1 MAKVQFDPELM
12 RNIKII
18 YGDADLDERT
28 LRQLHQTWATN
39 PDIIRRTA
47 QQKMPKLQ
55 EAYFDAPEMPSLPT
69 RLEPLPTAEIAQD
82 DLRGVKTAF
91 RAARERGLKQFMW
104 GNSVYTTDLGQPS
117 SKPKQP
123 STIQIPQSDTQI
135 SIEAPDLIATTK
147 GTTWGRGI
155 PTITGGSQ
163 PASEQT
169 RAEQPSSKPKVNPVQ
184 ATISR
189 YTMGTTVQGGDFG
202 IHRGLQR
209 LFNYLGDVWNSRK
222 SEAKPLTLSPGH
234 TTKFQQGGTMNNQQ
248 ELQKAFV
255 AYLIQDAQSQ
265 GVQIQSEQDLQAYAE
280 QLGEDGIKAKYQE
293 FMQKMQGGTMNNQ
306 QELQKAFVAYLIQDA
321 QSQGVQIQSEQ
332 DLQAY
337 AEQLGE
343 DGIKAK
349 YQEFMQKM
357 QGGTMARLGAKLEY
371 YKKLKGVCP
380 EGEELVYFK
389 QGGRI
394 CKACQKAQK
403 GTKVTKKA
411 NEVDKFKAG
420 RAQYKKDMKSARD
433 EASRD
438 SISINK
444 YNDQETMANKGHKG
458 NFQGGKWVPDRK
470 QYAKK
475 DACGSKMKVNKC
487 GSKMKK
493 K

>member
-82 DLRGVKTAF
+82 DLRGVKDFKTAF

-147 GTTWGRGI
+147 GTTLGRGI

-184 ATISR
+184 ATTSR
-189 YTMGTTVQGGDFG
+189 YYTMGNTVQGGDFG

-293 FMQKMQGGTMNNQ
+293 FMQKMQGG
-306 QELQKAFVAYLIQDA
+306 V
-321 QSQGVQIQSEQ
+321 
-332 DLQAY
+332 
-337 AEQLGE
+337 
-343 DGIKAK
+343 
-349 YQEFMQKM
+349 
-357 QGGTMARLGAKLEY
+357 MARLGAKLEY

>member
-18 YGDADLDERT
+18 YGDADLDGRT

-82 DLRGVKTAF
+82 DLRGVKDFKTAF

-104 GNSVYTTDLGQPS
+104 GNSVYTTDLRQPS

-123 STIQIPQSDTQI
+123 STIQIPQI

-163 PASEQT
+163 PASGQT
-169 RAEQPSSKPKVNPVQ
+169 RAEQPSSKPRVNPVQ
-184 ATISR
+184 
-189 YTMGTTVQGGDFG
+189 GGGFRVR
-202 IHRGLQR
+202 RGFQR
-209 LFNYLGDVWNSRK
+209 LFNYLEDVWNSRK
-222 SEAKPLTLSPGH
+222 SEAKSL
-234 TTKFQQGGTMNNQQ
+234 KFQQGGTMNNQQ

-293 FMQKMQGGTMNNQ
+293 FMQKMQGG
-306 QELQKAFVAYLIQDA
+306 V
-321 QSQGVQIQSEQ
+321 
-332 DLQAY
+332 
-337 AEQLGE
+337 
-343 DGIKAK
+343 
-349 YQEFMQKM
+349 
-357 QGGTMARLGAKLEY
+357 MARLGAKLEY

-420 RAQYKKDMKSARD
+420 RAQYKKDMNSARD

>member
-82 DLRGVKTAF
+82 DLRGVKDFKTAF

-123 STIQIPQSDTQI
+123 STIQIPQSGTQI

-169 RAEQPSSKPKVNPVQ
+169 RAKQPSSKPKVNPVQ
-184 ATISR
+184 ATTSR
-189 YTMGTTVQGGDFG
+189 YTMGNTVQGGDFG

-234 TTKFQQGGTMNNQQ
+234 TTRFQQGGTMNNQQ

-293 FMQKMQGGTMNNQ
+293 FMQKMQGG
-306 QELQKAFVAYLIQDA
+306 V
-321 QSQGVQIQSEQ
+321 
-332 DLQAY
+332 
-337 AEQLGE
+337 
-343 DGIKAK
+343 
-349 YQEFMQKM
+349 
-357 QGGTMARLGAKLEY
+357 MARLGAKLEY

>member
-82 DLRGVKTAF
+82 DLRGVKDFKTAF

-184 ATISR
+184 ATSR
-189 YTMGTTVQGGDFG
+189 YTMGNTVQGGDFG

-293 FMQKMQGGTMNNQ
+293 FMQKMQGG
-306 QELQKAFVAYLIQDA
+306 V
-321 QSQGVQIQSEQ
+321 
-332 DLQAY
+332 
-337 AEQLGE
+337 
-343 DGIKAK
+343 
-349 YQEFMQKM
+349 
-357 QGGTMARLGAKLEY
+357 MARLGAKLEY

-458 NFQGGKWVPDRK
+458 NFQGGKWIPDRK

>member
-82 DLRGVKTAF
+82 DLRGVKDFKTAF

-135 SIEAPDLIATTK
+135 KAPDLIATTK
-147 GTTWGRGI
+147 GTTGRGI

-184 ATISR
+184 ATTSR
-189 YTMGTTVQGGDFG
+189 YTMGNTVQGGDFG

-293 FMQKMQGGTMNNQ
+293 FMQKMQGG
-306 QELQKAFVAYLIQDA
+306 V
-321 QSQGVQIQSEQ
+321 
-332 DLQAY
+332 
-337 AEQLGE
+337 
-343 DGIKAK
+343 
-349 YQEFMQKM
+349 
-357 QGGTMARLGAKLEY
+357 MARLGAKLEY

>member
-82 DLRGVKTAF
+82 DLRGVKDFKTAF

-147 GTTWGRGI
+147 GTTGGRGI

-184 ATISR
+184 DSTSR
-189 YTMGTTVQGGDFG
+189 YTMGNTVQGGDFG

-234 TTKFQQGGTMNNQQ
+234 TTKFQQGGTINNQQ

-293 FMQKMQGGTMNNQ
+293 FMQKMQGG
-306 QELQKAFVAYLIQDA
+306 V
-321 QSQGVQIQSEQ
+321 
-332 DLQAY
+332 
-337 AEQLGE
+337 
-343 DGIKAK
+343 
-349 YQEFMQKM
+349 
-357 QGGTMARLGAKLEY
+357 MARLGAKLEY

>member
-82 DLRGVKTAF
+82 DLRGVKDFKTAF

-184 ATISR
+184 APTSR
-189 YTMGTTVQGGDFG
+189 YTMGNTVQGGDFG

-222 SEAKPLTLSPGH
+222 SEAKPLTLSLGH

-293 FMQKMQGGTMNNQ
+293 FMQKMQGG
-306 QELQKAFVAYLIQDA
+306 V
-321 QSQGVQIQSEQ
+321 
-332 DLQAY
+332 
-337 AEQLGE
+337 
-343 DGIKAK
+343 
-349 YQEFMQKM
+349 
-357 QGGTMARLGAKLEY
+357 MARLGAKLEY

>member
-82 DLRGVKTAF
+82 DLRGVKDFKTAF

-184 ATISR
+184 ATTSR
-189 YTMGTTVQGGDFG
+189 YTMGNPVQGGDFG

-293 FMQKMQGGTMNNQ
+293 FMQKMQGG
-306 QELQKAFVAYLIQDA
+306 V
-321 QSQGVQIQSEQ
+321 
-332 DLQAY
+332 
-337 AEQLGE
+337 
-343 DGIKAK
+343 
-349 YQEFMQKM
+349 
-357 QGGTMARLGAKLEY
+357 MARLGAKLEY

>member
-82 DLRGVKTAF
+82 DLRGVKDFKTAF

-184 ATISR
+184 ATTR
-189 YTMGTTVQGGDFG
+189 YTMGNTVQGGDFG

-293 FMQKMQGGTMNNQ
+293 FMQKMQGG
-306 QELQKAFVAYLIQDA
+306 V
-321 QSQGVQIQSEQ
+321 
-332 DLQAY
+332 
-337 AEQLGE
+337 
-343 DGIKAK
+343 
-349 YQEFMQKM
+349 
-357 QGGTMARLGAKLEY
+357 MARLGAKLEY

>member
-82 DLRGVKTAF
+82 DLRGVKDFKTAF
-91 RAARERGLKQFMW
+91 RVARERGLKQFMW

-117 SKPKQP
+117 SKPKVNP
-123 STIQIPQSDTQI
+123 TIRIPQSGTQI

-155 PTITGGSQ
+155 PTITGGSW
-163 PASEQT
+163 PASKQT
-169 RAEQPSSKPKVNPVQ
+169 RAEQPSSKPKVNP
-184 ATISR
+184 TSR
-189 YTMGTTVQGGDFG
+189 YTMGNTVQGGDFG

-222 SEAKPLTLSPGH
+222 SEAKPLTLSPGN

-255 AYLIQDAQSQ
+255 VYLIQDAQSQ
-265 GVQIQSEQDLQAYAE
+265 GIQIQSEQDLQAYAE

-293 FMQKMQGGTMNNQ
+293 FMQKMQGG
-306 QELQKAFVAYLIQDA
+306 V
-321 QSQGVQIQSEQ
+321 
-332 DLQAY
+332 
-337 AEQLGE
+337 
-343 DGIKAK
+343 
-349 YQEFMQKM
+349 
-357 QGGTMARLGAKLEY
+357 MARLGAKLEY

>member
-82 DLRGVKTAF
+82 DLRGVKDFKTAF

-184 ATISR
+184 APTSR
-189 YTMGTTVQGGDFG
+189 YTMGNTVQGGDFG

-255 AYLIQDAQSQ
+255 TYLIQDAQSQ

-293 FMQKMQGGTMNNQ
+293 FMQKMQGG
-306 QELQKAFVAYLIQDA
+306 V
-321 QSQGVQIQSEQ
+321 
-332 DLQAY
+332 
-337 AEQLGE
+337 
-343 DGIKAK
+343 
-349 YQEFMQKM
+349 
-357 QGGTMARLGAKLEY
+357 MARLGAKLEY

>member
-82 DLRGVKTAF
+82 DLRGVKDFKTAF

-123 STIQIPQSDTQI
+123 STIQIPQLDTQI
-135 SIEAPDLIATTK
+135 SIKAPDLIAATK

-163 PASEQT
+163 PASKQT

-184 ATISR
+184 ATTSR
-189 YTMGTTVQGGDFG
+189 YTMG
-202 IHRGLQR
+202 
-209 LFNYLGDVWNSRK
+209 N
-222 SEAKPLTLSPGH
+222 

-293 FMQKMQGGTMNNQ
+293 FMQKMQGG
-306 QELQKAFVAYLIQDA
+306 V
-321 QSQGVQIQSEQ
+321 
-332 DLQAY
+332 
-337 AEQLGE
+337 
-343 DGIKAK
+343 
-349 YQEFMQKM
+349 
-357 QGGTMARLGAKLEY
+357 MARLGAKLEY

>member
-47 QQKMPKLQ
+47 QQKMPKVQ
-55 EAYFDAPEMPSLPT
+55 EAYFDAPEMPPLPT

-82 DLRGVKTAF
+82 DLRGVKDFKTAF

-104 GNSVYTTDLGQPS
+104 GNSVYTTDLRQPS

-184 ATISR
+184 ATTSR
-189 YTMGTTVQGGDFG
+189 YTMGNTVQGGDFG
-202 IHRGLQR
+202 IHRWLQR

-293 FMQKMQGGTMNNQ
+293 FMQKMQGG
-306 QELQKAFVAYLIQDA
+306 V
-321 QSQGVQIQSEQ
+321 
-332 DLQAY
+332 
-337 AEQLGE
+337 
-343 DGIKAK
+343 
-349 YQEFMQKM
+349 
-357 QGGTMARLGAKLEY
+357 MARLGAKLEY

>member
-82 DLRGVKTAF
+82 DLRGIKDFKTAF

-184 ATISR
+184 ATTSR
-189 YTMGTTVQGGDFG
+189 YTMGNTVQGGDFG
-202 IHRGLQR
+202 IHRGLQK

-293 FMQKMQGGTMNNQ
+293 FMQKMQGG
-306 QELQKAFVAYLIQDA
+306 V
-321 QSQGVQIQSEQ
+321 
-332 DLQAY
+332 
-337 AEQLGE
+337 
-343 DGIKAK
+343 
-349 YQEFMQKM
+349 
-357 QGGTMARLGAKLEY
+357 MARLGAKLEY

>member
-82 DLRGVKTAF
+82 DLRGVKDFKTAF

-184 ATISR
+184 GTTSR
-189 YTMGTTVQGGDFG
+189 YTTGNIVQGGDFG

-293 FMQKMQGGTMNNQ
+293 FMQKMQGG
-306 QELQKAFVAYLIQDA
+306 V
-321 QSQGVQIQSEQ
+321 
-332 DLQAY
+332 
-337 AEQLGE
+337 
-343 DGIKAK
+343 
-349 YQEFMQKM
+349 
-357 QGGTMARLGAKLEY
+357 MARLGAKLEY

>member
-82 DLRGVKTAF
+82 DLRGVKDFKTAF

-184 ATISR
+184 ATTSR
-189 YTMGTTVQGGDFG
+189 YTMGNTVQGGDFG

-293 FMQKMQGGTMNNQ
+293 FIQKMQGG
-306 QELQKAFVAYLIQDA
+306 V
-321 QSQGVQIQSEQ
+321 
-332 DLQAY
+332 
-337 AEQLGE
+337 
-343 DGIKAK
+343 
-349 YQEFMQKM
+349 
-357 QGGTMARLGAKLEY
+357 MARLGAKLEY

>member
-82 DLRGVKTAF
+82 DLRGVKDFKTAF

-184 ATISR
+184 APTSR
-189 YTMGTTVQGGDFG
+189 YTMGNTVQGGDFG

-234 TTKFQQGGTMNNQQ
+234 TTKFQQGGTLNNQQ

-293 FMQKMQGGTMNNQ
+293 FMQKMQGG
-306 QELQKAFVAYLIQDA
+306 V
-321 QSQGVQIQSEQ
+321 
-332 DLQAY
+332 
-337 AEQLGE
+337 
-343 DGIKAK
+343 
-349 YQEFMQKM
+349 
-357 QGGTMARLGAKLEY
+357 MARLGAKLEY

>member
-82 DLRGVKTAF
+82 DLRGVKDFKTAF

-184 ATISR
+184 ATPSR
-189 YTMGTTVQGGDFG
+189 YTMGNTVQGGDFG

-293 FMQKMQGGTMNNQ
+293 FMQKMQGG
-306 QELQKAFVAYLIQDA
+306 V
-321 QSQGVQIQSEQ
+321 
-332 DLQAY
+332 
-337 AEQLGE
+337 
-343 DGIKAK
+343 
-349 YQEFMQKM
+349 
-357 QGGTMARLGAKLEY
+357 MARLGAKLEY

>member
-28 LRQLHQTWATN
+28 LRQLYQTWATN

-55 EAYFDAPEMPSLPT
+55 ETYFDAPEMPSLPT

-82 DLRGVKTAF
+82 DLRGVKDFKTAF
-91 RAARERGLKQFMW
+91 RVARERGLKQFMW

-135 SIEAPDLIATTK
+135 SIDAPDLIATTK

-184 ATISR
+184 ATTSR
-189 YTMGTTVQGGDFG
+189 YTMGNTVQGGDFG

-209 LFNYLGDVWNSRK
+209 LFSYLGDVWNSRK

-234 TTKFQQGGTMNNQQ
+234 TTKFQQGGTMSNQQ

-265 GVQIQSEQDLQAYAE
+265 GVQIQSEQDLQAYVE

-293 FMQKMQGGTMNNQ
+293 FMQKMQGG
-306 QELQKAFVAYLIQDA
+306 V
-321 QSQGVQIQSEQ
+321 
-332 DLQAY
+332 
-337 AEQLGE
+337 
-343 DGIKAK
+343 
-349 YQEFMQKM
+349 
-357 QGGTMARLGAKLEY
+357 MARLGAKLEY

-475 DACGSKMKVNKC
+475 DACGSKMK
-487 GSKMKK
+487 KK
-493 K
+493 

>member
-82 DLRGVKTAF
+82 DLRGVKDFKTAF

-184 ATISR
+184 ATTSR
-189 YTMGTTVQGGDFG
+189 YTMGNTVQ
-202 IHRGLQR
+202 GLQR

-293 FMQKMQGGTMNNQ
+293 FMQKMQGG
-306 QELQKAFVAYLIQDA
+306 V
-321 QSQGVQIQSEQ
+321 
-332 DLQAY
+332 
-337 AEQLGE
+337 
-343 DGIKAK
+343 
-349 YQEFMQKM
+349 
-357 QGGTMARLGAKLEY
+357 MARLGAKLEY

>member
-47 QQKMPKLQ
+47 QQKMPKVQ
-55 EAYFDAPEMPSLPT
+55 EAYFDAPEMPPLPT

-82 DLRGVKTAF
+82 DLRGVKDFKTAF

-104 GNSVYTTDLGQPS
+104 GNSVYTTDLRQPS

-184 ATISR
+184 ATTSR
-189 YTMGTTVQGGDFG
+189 YTMGNTVQGGDFG
-202 IHRGLQR
+202 IHRWLQR

-222 SEAKPLTLSPGH
+222 SEAKPLTLSLGH

-293 FMQKMQGGTMNNQ
+293 FMQKMQGG
-306 QELQKAFVAYLIQDA
+306 V
-321 QSQGVQIQSEQ
+321 
-332 DLQAY
+332 
-337 AEQLGE
+337 
-343 DGIKAK
+343 
-349 YQEFMQKM
+349 
-357 QGGTMARLGAKLEY
+357 MARLGAKLEY

>member
-82 DLRGVKTAF
+82 DLRGVKDFKTAF

-184 ATISR
+184 ATSR
-189 YTMGTTVQGGDFG
+189 YTMGNTVQGGDFG

-222 SEAKPLTLSPGH
+222 SEAKLLTLSPGH

-265 GVQIQSEQDLQAYAE
+265 GVQIQSEQDLQAYVE

-293 FMQKMQGGTMNNQ
+293 FMQKMQGG
-306 QELQKAFVAYLIQDA
+306 V
-321 QSQGVQIQSEQ
+321 
-332 DLQAY
+332 
-337 AEQLGE
+337 
-343 DGIKAK
+343 
-349 YQEFMQKM
+349 
-357 QGGTMARLGAKLEY
+357 MARLGAKLEY

>member
-82 DLRGVKTAF
+82 DLRGVKDFKTAF

-147 GTTWGRGI
+147 GTTWSRGI

-184 ATISR
+184 ATTSR
-189 YTMGTTVQGGDFG
+189 YTMGNTV
-202 IHRGLQR
+202 HRGLQR

-293 FMQKMQGGTMNNQ
+293 FMQKMQGG
-306 QELQKAFVAYLIQDA
+306 V
-321 QSQGVQIQSEQ
+321 
-332 DLQAY
+332 
-337 AEQLGE
+337 
-343 DGIKAK
+343 
-349 YQEFMQKM
+349 
-357 QGGTMARLGAKLEY
+357 MARLGAKLEY

>member
-28 LRQLHQTWATN
+28 LRQLYQTWATN

-82 DLRGVKTAF
+82 DLRGVKDFKTAF

-169 RAEQPSSKPKVNPVQ
+169 RAKQPSSKPKVNPVQ
-184 ATISR
+184 ATTSR
-189 YTMGTTVQGGDFG
+189 YTMGNTVQGGDFG

-234 TTKFQQGGTMNNQQ
+234 TTRFQQGGTMNNQQ

-293 FMQKMQGGTMNNQ
+293 FMQKMQGG
-306 QELQKAFVAYLIQDA
+306 V
-321 QSQGVQIQSEQ
+321 
-332 DLQAY
+332 
-337 AEQLGE
+337 
-343 DGIKAK
+343 
-349 YQEFMQKM
+349 
-357 QGGTMARLGAKLEY
+357 MARLGAKLEY

>member
-69 RLEPLPTAEIAQD
+69 RLELLPTAEIAQD
-82 DLRGVKTAF
+82 DLRGVKDFKTAF

-184 ATISR
+184 ALTSR
-189 YTMGTTVQGGDFG
+189 YTMGNTVQGGDFG

-293 FMQKMQGGTMNNQ
+293 FMQKMQGG
-306 QELQKAFVAYLIQDA
+306 V
-321 QSQGVQIQSEQ
+321 
-332 DLQAY
+332 
-337 AEQLGE
+337 
-343 DGIKAK
+343 
-349 YQEFMQKM
+349 
-357 QGGTMARLGAKLEY
+357 MARLGAKLEY

>member
-82 DLRGVKTAF
+82 DLRGVKDFKTAF

-184 ATISR
+184 ATTSR
-189 YTMGTTVQGGDFG
+189 YTMGNTVQGGDFG

-293 FMQKMQGGTMNNQ
+293 FMQKMQGG
-306 QELQKAFVAYLIQDA
+306 V
-321 QSQGVQIQSEQ
+321 
-332 DLQAY
+332 
-337 AEQLGE
+337 
-343 DGIKAK
+343 
-349 YQEFMQKM
+349 
-357 QGGTMARLGAKLEY
+357 MARLGAKLEY

-458 NFQGGKWVPDRK
+458 NFRGGKWVPDRK

>member
-55 EAYFDAPEMPSLPT
+55 ETYFDAPEMPSLPT

-82 DLRGVKTAF
+82 DLRGVKDFKTAF

-184 ATISR
+184 ALTSR
-189 YTMGTTVQGGDFG
+189 YTMGNTVQGGDFG

-293 FMQKMQGGTMNNQ
+293 FMQKMQGG
-306 QELQKAFVAYLIQDA
+306 V
-321 QSQGVQIQSEQ
+321 
-332 DLQAY
+332 
-337 AEQLGE
+337 
-343 DGIKAK
+343 
-349 YQEFMQKM
+349 
-357 QGGTMARLGAKLEY
+357 MARLGAKLEY

>member
-1 MAKVQFDPELM
+1 MAKVWFDPELM

-82 DLRGVKTAF
+82 DLRGVKDFKTAF

-184 ATISR
+184 ATSR
-189 YTMGTTVQGGDFG
+189 YTMGNTVQGGDFG

-293 FMQKMQGGTMNNQ
+293 FMQKMQGG
-306 QELQKAFVAYLIQDA
+306 V
-321 QSQGVQIQSEQ
+321 
-332 DLQAY
+332 
-337 AEQLGE
+337 
-343 DGIKAK
+343 
-349 YQEFMQKM
+349 
-357 QGGTMARLGAKLEY
+357 MARLGAKLEY

>member
-82 DLRGVKTAF
+82 DLRGVKDFKTAF

-169 RAEQPSSKPKVNPVQ
+169 RAEQPSSKPKVNPAQ
-184 ATISR
+184 ATTSR
-189 YTMGTTVQGGDFG
+189 YTMGDTVQGGDFG

-293 FMQKMQGGTMNNQ
+293 FMQKMQGG
-306 QELQKAFVAYLIQDA
+306 V
-321 QSQGVQIQSEQ
+321 
-332 DLQAY
+332 
-337 AEQLGE
+337 
-343 DGIKAK
+343 
-349 YQEFMQKM
+349 
-357 QGGTMARLGAKLEY
+357 MARLGAKLEY

>member
-55 EAYFDAPEMPSLPT
+55 EVYFDAPEMPSLPT

-82 DLRGVKTAF
+82 DLRGVKDFKTAF

-104 GNSVYTTDLGQPS
+104 GSSVYTTDLGQPS

-135 SIEAPDLIATTK
+135 SREAPDLIATTK
-147 GTTWGRGI
+147 GTTQGRRI

-169 RAEQPSSKPKVNPVQ
+169 RAKQPSSKPKVNPVQ
-184 ATISR
+184 TTTSR
-189 YTMGTTVQGGDFG
+189 YTMGKTVQGGDFG
-202 IHRGLQR
+202 IPRGLQR

-234 TTKFQQGGTMNNQQ
+234 TTKFQQGGAMNNQQ

-293 FMQKMQGGTMNNQ
+293 FMQKMQGG
-306 QELQKAFVAYLIQDA
+306 V
-321 QSQGVQIQSEQ
+321 
-332 DLQAY
+332 
-337 AEQLGE
+337 
-343 DGIKAK
+343 
-349 YQEFMQKM
+349 
-357 QGGTMARLGAKLEY
+357 MARLGAKLEY

-411 NEVDKFKAG
+411 NEVDKFKAE

>member
-82 DLRGVKTAF
+82 DLRGVKDFKTAF

-169 RAEQPSSKPKVNPVQ
+169 RAEQPSSKPKQPS
-184 ATISR
+184 TIR
-189 YTMGTTVQGGDFG
+189 YTMGNTVQGGDFG

-265 GVQIQSEQDLQAYAE
+265 GVQIQSEQDLQAYVE

-293 FMQKMQGGTMNNQ
+293 FMQKMQGG
-306 QELQKAFVAYLIQDA
+306 V
-321 QSQGVQIQSEQ
+321 
-332 DLQAY
+332 
-337 AEQLGE
+337 
-343 DGIKAK
+343 
-349 YQEFMQKM
+349 
-357 QGGTMARLGAKLEY
+357 MARLGAKLEY

>member
-82 DLRGVKTAF
+82 DLRGVKDFKTAF

-184 ATISR
+184 ATTSR
-189 YTMGTTVQGGDFG
+189 YTMGNTVQGGDFG

-248 ELQKAFV
+248 ELQKAFM
-255 AYLIQDAQSQ
+255 AYLIQDAAAQ
-265 GVQIQSEQDLQAYAE
+265 GIQVQSEQDLQAYAE

-293 FMQKMQGGTMNNQ
+293 FMQKMQGG
-306 QELQKAFVAYLIQDA
+306 V
-321 QSQGVQIQSEQ
+321 
-332 DLQAY
+332 
-337 AEQLGE
+337 
-343 DGIKAK
+343 
-349 YQEFMQKM
+349 
-357 QGGTMARLGAKLEY
+357 MARLGAKLEY

>member
-82 DLRGVKTAF
+82 DLRGVKDFKTAF

-117 SKPKQP
+117 SKPKQL

-184 ATISR
+184 ATTSSR
-189 YTMGTTVQGGDFG
+189 YTMGNTVQGGDFG
-202 IHRGLQR
+202 IHRGLQG

-222 SEAKPLTLSPGH
+222 SGAKPLTLSPGH

-293 FMQKMQGGTMNNQ
+293 FMQKMQGG
-306 QELQKAFVAYLIQDA
+306 V
-321 QSQGVQIQSEQ
+321 
-332 DLQAY
+332 
-337 AEQLGE
+337 
-343 DGIKAK
+343 
-349 YQEFMQKM
+349 
-357 QGGTMARLGAKLEY
+357 MARLGAKLEY

>member
-82 DLRGVKTAF
+82 DLRGVKDFKTAF

-104 GNSVYTTDLGQPS
+104 GKGRYTTQLA
-117 SKPKQP
+117 KPTNKRVGIVEEAVMENP
-123 STIQIPQSDTQI
+123 YVRYNSDNTR
-135 SIEAPDLIATTK
+135 ATTYLNRVNSNGELAGVDSTSWIK
-147 GTTWGRGI
+147 PPTTDMYGN
-155 PTITGGSQ
+155 Q
-163 PASEQT
+163 LSE
-169 RAEQPSSKPKVNPVQ
+169 EQIKHQRSWEQLPK
-184 ATISR
+184 
-189 YTMGTTVQGGDFG
+189 
-202 IHRGLQR
+202 H
-209 LFNYLGDVWNSRK
+209 
-222 SEAKPLTLSPGH
+222 
-234 TTKFQQGGTMNNQQ
+234 QQGGTMNNQQ

-255 AYLIQDAQSQ
+255 AYLIQDAQTQ

-293 FMQKMQGGTMNNQ
+293 FMQKMQGG
-306 QELQKAFVAYLIQDA
+306 V
-321 QSQGVQIQSEQ
+321 
-332 DLQAY
+332 
-337 AEQLGE
+337 
-343 DGIKAK
+343 
-349 YQEFMQKM
+349 
-357 QGGTMARLGAKLEY
+357 MARLGAKLEY

>member
-82 DLRGVKTAF
+82 DLRGVKDFKTAF

-184 ATISR
+184 ATTSR
-189 YTMGTTVQGGDFG
+189 DTIGNTVQGGDFG

-293 FMQKMQGGTMNNQ
+293 FMQKMQGG
-306 QELQKAFVAYLIQDA
+306 V
-321 QSQGVQIQSEQ
+321 
-332 DLQAY
+332 
-337 AEQLGE
+337 
-343 DGIKAK
+343 
-349 YQEFMQKM
+349 
-357 QGGTMARLGAKLEY
+357 MARLGAKLEY

>member
-82 DLRGVKTAF
+82 DLRGVKDFKTAF
-91 RAARERGLKQFMW
+91 RVARERGLKQFMW

-184 ATISR
+184 LTTSR
-189 YTMGTTVQGGDFG
+189 YTMGNTVQGGDFG
-202 IHRGLQR
+202 IHRGLLR

-293 FMQKMQGGTMNNQ
+293 FMQKMQGG
-306 QELQKAFVAYLIQDA
+306 V
-321 QSQGVQIQSEQ
+321 
-332 DLQAY
+332 
-337 AEQLGE
+337 
-343 DGIKAK
+343 
-349 YQEFMQKM
+349 
-357 QGGTMARLGAKLEY
+357 MARLGAKLEY